1 MQITGALVQKLE
13 KIKGNTVK
21 GEWQKQEFIISVGD
35 KYPKNVCLST
45 WNDKCDDL
53 ENIQIGDTV
62 TAELEISSREYN
74 GRWYTEVKAWKFLGV
89 ESNQAP
95 KVQENT
101 QPAVQSNDYPKE
113 EEKDDLPF

>member
-35 KYPKNVCLST
+35 KYPKQVCLSA
-45 WNDKCDDL
+45 WGERCDDL

-74 GRWYTEVKAWKFLGV
+74 GKWYTEARAWKFLNI
-89 ESNQAP
+89 NQAP
-95 KVQENT
+95 KVQEST
-101 QPAVQSNDYPKE
+101 QPVQSNAYPKE
-113 EEKDDLPF
+113 EVEELF

>member
-1 MQITGALVQKLE
+1 MQITGTLVQKLE

-35 KYPKNVCLST
+35 KYPKQVCLSA
-45 WNDKCDDL
+45 WGERCDEL

-74 GRWYTEVKAWKFLGV
+74 GKWYTEARAWKFLNI
-89 ESNQAP
+89 NQAP

-101 QPAVQSNDYPKE
+101 QPATQSNASNKE

>member
-1 MQITGALVQKLE
+1 MELQGIIVKKLE
-13 KIKGNTVK
+13 KINGKSQN

-35 KYPKNVCLST
+35 KYPKNVCLSA
-45 WNDKCDDL
+45 WGERCDEL

-95 KVQENT
+95 KVQEST
-101 QPAVQSNDYPKE
+101 QTAAQSNSSPKE
-113 EEKDDLPF
+113 EVEELF

>member
-1 MQITGALVQKLE
+1 MQITGTLVQKLE
-13 KIKGNTVK
+13 KINGKSQN

-53 ENIQIGDTV
+53 ENIQIGDNV

-74 GRWYTEVKAWKFLGV
+74 GKWYTEVKAWKFQNI
-89 ESNQAP
+89 NQAP

-101 QPAVQSNDYPKE
+101 QQSTQSNSYPKE
-113 EEKDDLPF
+113 DEIDDLPF

>member
-1 MQITGALVQKLE
+1 MEITGTITQKLA
-13 KIKGNTVK
+13 KQSGKSAN

-74 GRWYTEVKAWKFLGV
+74 GKWYTEVKAWKFLGL

-95 KVQENT
+95 KVQEST
-101 QPAVQSNDYPKE
+101 QPVQSNAYPKE

>member
-1 MQITGALVQKLE
+1 MQITGTLVQKLE
-13 KIKGNTVK
+13 KINGKSQN

-35 KYPKNVCLST
+35 KYPKNVCLSA
-45 WNDKCDDL
+45 WGERCDEL

-74 GRWYTEVKAWKFLGV
+74 GRWYTEVRAWKFQNI
-89 ESNQAP
+89 NQAP

-101 QPAVQSNDYPKE
+101 QPTTQSNAYPKE

>member
-1 MQITGALVQKLE
+1 MELQGIIVKKLE
-13 KIKGNTVK
+13 KINGKSQN

-35 KYPKNVCLST
+35 KYPKNVCLSA
-45 WNDKCDDL
+45 WGERCDEL

-74 GRWYTEVKAWKFLGV
+74 GKWYTEVKAWKFLGL

-95 KVQENT
+95 KVQEST
-101 QPAVQSNDYPKE
+101 QPVQSNSYPKE
-113 EEKDDLPF
+113 EAEGDLPF

>member
-1 MQITGALVQKLE
+1 MKITGTLVQKLE
-13 KIKGNTVK
+13 KINGKSAN

-35 KYPKNVCLST
+35 KYPKNVCLSA
-45 WNDKCDDL
+45 WSERCDEL

-74 GRWYTEVKAWKFLGV
+74 GKWYTEARAWKFLNI
-89 ESNQAP
+89 NQAP

-101 QPAVQSNDYPKE
+101 QPATQSNAYPKE

>member
-1 MQITGALVQKLE
+1 MQITGTLVQKLE
-13 KIKGNTVK
+13 KIKGKSSN

-35 KYPKNVCLST
+35 KYPKQVCLST

-74 GRWYTEVKAWKFLGV
+74 GKWYTEARAWKFLNI
-89 ESNQAP
+89 NQAP

-101 QPAVQSNDYPKE
+101 QPAVQSNAYPKE
-113 EEKDDLPF
+113 DEIDDLPF

>member
-1 MQITGALVQKLE
+1 MQITGTLVQKLK
-13 KIKGNTVK
+13 KINGKSQN
-21 GEWQKQEFIISVGD
+21 GEWQKQDFIISVGD

-62 TAELEISSREYN
+62 TAELEISSREHN

-95 KVQENT
+95 KVQEST
-101 QPAVQSNDYPKE
+101 QPVQSNAYPKE
-113 EEKDDLPF
+113 EEKDGLPF

>member
-1 MQITGALVQKLE
+1 MKITGTLVQKLE
-13 KIKGNTVK
+13 KINGKSAN

-35 KYPKNVCLST
+35 KYPKQVCLSA
-45 WNDKCDDL
+45 WGERCDEL

-62 TAELEISSREYN
+62 TSELEISSREYN
-74 GRWYTEVKAWKFLGV
+74 GRWYTEVRVWKFQNI
-89 ESNQAP
+89 NQAP

>member
-1 MQITGALVQKLE
+1 MQITGTLVQKLE

-35 KYPKNVCLST
+35 KYPKQVCLSA
-45 WNDKCDDL
+45 WGERCDEL
-53 ENIQIGDTV
+53 KNIQIGDTV
-62 TAELEISSREYN
+62 TAELELSSREYN
-74 GRWYTEVKAWKFLGV
+74 SKWYTEVRAWKFLGV

-101 QPAVQSNDYPKE
+101 QQSTQSNSYPKE
-113 EEKDDLPF
+113 DEIDDLPF

>member
-1 MQITGALVQKLE
+1 MQITGTLVQKLE

-35 KYPKNVCLST
+35 KYPKQVCLSA
-45 WNDKCDDL
+45 WGERCDEL

-74 GRWYTEVKAWKFLGV
+74 GKWYTEARAWKFLNI
-89 ESNQAP
+89 NQAP
-95 KVQENT
+95 KVQEST
-101 QPAVQSNDYPKE
+101 QPVQSNAYPKE
-113 EEKDDLPF
+113 EVEELF

>member
-1 MQITGALVQKLE
+1 MEITGTITQKLA
-13 KIKGNTVK
+13 KQSGKSAN

-74 GRWYTEVKAWKFLGV
+74 GKWYTEVKAWKFLGL

-95 KVQENT
+95 KVQEST
-101 QPAVQSNDYPKE
+101 QPVQSNAYPKE
-113 EEKDDLPF
+113 EEKDGLPF

>member
-1 MQITGALVQKLE
+1 MQITGTLVQKLE
-13 KIKGNTVK
+13 KINGKSAN

-35 KYPKNVCLST
+35 KYPKQVCLSA
-45 WNDKCDDL
+45 WGERCDEL

-74 GRWYTEVKAWKFLGV
+74 GKWYTEVRVWKFQNI
-89 ESNQAP
+89 NQAP

-101 QPAVQSNDYPKE
+101 QPAVQSNAYPKE
-113 EEKDDLPF
+113 EAKDDLPF

>member
-13 KIKGNTVK
+13 KINGKSAN

-62 TAELEISSREYN
+62 TAELEISSREHN

-95 KVQENT
+95 KVQEST
-101 QPAVQSNDYPKE
+101 QPVQSNAYPKE
-113 EEKDDLPF
+113 EEKDGLPF